1 MNEKKASKQDL
12 LLNSSSLNVLK
23 PNLSKP
29 KTEPNQTIDPKE
41 PWKRS
46 RNVGISLRK
55 RGMREREKKRENAN
69 YMLIRYFLRFSFT
82 KFPPYYIYFRV
93 FAKTTQQQ
101 QQQHTAPFISAFF
114 FQIRIIIYSLSIY
127 FLFYF
132 LTLIKWVKNNLKNYV
147 VVFQHFLV
155 IIKIIII

>member
-1 MNEKKASKQDL
+1 M
-12 LLNSSSLNVLK
+12 LNSSSLNVLK

-46 RNVGISLRK
+46 RNVGNIFAQERN
-55 RGMREREKKRENAN
+55 EREKKRENAN

-101 QQQHTAPFISAFF
+101 QQHTAPFISAFF
-114 FQIRIIIYSLSIY
+114 FFKYVFYSLSIY

-132 LTLIKWVKNNLKNYV
+132 LTLIKWVKNNLRNYV